1 MIREALRRRLARAV
15 KRSAYRRRESELAI
29 LLAALRLR
37 DSRARLAAAKAALK
51 R

>member
-1 MIREALRRRLARAV
+1 MRPNPLQRLDRIL

-29 LLAALRLR
+29 LLAALRLC
-37 DSRARLAAAKAALK
+37 DSRARVAAARVALK